1 MVDAES
7 EKRGRLVCF
16 GSQGSTS
23 WIEARWPG
31 DGIELIWMLDSKAL
45 EARVKRFGFGKMR

>member
-1 MVDAES
+1 LVDAES